1 MTDFRFHLPIDIRY
15 SDLDP
20 QWHVNHAR
28 LVSYLEQARFRYVMD
43 LGLFDGRS
51 FLDFEFIIADLH
63 ISYLAPVHAGQPV
76 QVAMSVTRLGNK
88 SLGSSTALKTDRPS
102 RYLPRLR
109 PNGDFMTTGRTTRP
123 IFIRLREKIAALKAF
138 LLAQLPKPE
147 KGDPCRFPPLMK
159 NICLI
164 TETIGEHSS
173 PTGSRRRCGLCGIRV
188 DRFS

>member
-76 QVAMSVTRLGNK
+76 QVAMRVTRLGNK
-88 SLGSSTALKTDRPS
+88 SLEIIYCIEDQTGQQVFATAE
-102 RYLPRLR
+102 
-109 PNGDFMTTGRTTRP
+109 TTMVIYDYRAQQTRP
-123 IFIRLREKIAALKAF
+123 ISSAWREKIAAFEGIPPGPTPKA
-138 LLAQLPKPE
+138 
-147 KGDPCRFPPLMK
+147 
-159 NICLI
+159 
-164 TETIGEHSS
+164 
-173 PTGSRRRCGLCGIRV
+173 
-188 DRFS
+188 